1 MRIMTLAHA
10 RLGVLAIF
18 FAGAGLT
25 ASATN
30 APGSPVVI
38 SEFMASN
45 STTLADEDG
54 DHPDWIELRNLSNHD
69 VPLDGWFLADGLSPA
84 RRWRLPATNL
94 VARGFLVVF
103 ASGKDRRVVGQP
115 LHTHFRLDADD
126 EYLALI
132 QPDGTTLATEFAPT
146 YPRQLEDV
154 SYGTGVNVVTTPLI
168 SRGDLARYFVP
179 RDASLEEH
187 WTKRDFDD
195 SHWSSGATGIGFS
208 DDTALSGGGLFAYW
222 PIQED
227 AGGAVANAVKGGTAG
242 TLSGAAWARDPVRG
256 VVLNFNGQNSYV
268 AAGTIPRMGVTSNFT
283 WSFWYRQRS
292 VPNGNAV
299 ILGNRSGGGPGLQ
312 FIKFTPTHFEYYHD
326 GDIGFIAHNVPSD
339 GWHHLAVV
347 KQGSDL
353 SYYDN
358 GVVVGTS
365 RAGGDVDA
373 NPFYLGGDPGAP
385 GEYVDGLI
393 DDVSLWTQALTSEQM
408 RSLHEGVSPTRFGGL
423 GNWVTTD
430 LRATM
435 RGINSS
441 ACFRLPFQIPD
452 GVHFNSLQL
461 RLQFDDGFVASL
473 NGVEVAR
480 RNAPTP
486 VTWNSRSTSEQAAEQ
501 AGSPEVIDLTPA
513 LGLLTGGTNVLAIQ
527 GLNWNADDG
536 DFLVLPELEARLE
549 TAVGLRYFD
558 RPTPGGLNDAGYL
571 GMVADVVA
579 DHPRGFYDGPFEVS
593 LACET
598 AGATIRYTL
607 DGTEPAVDRGTVY
620 TAPILIRGTTVVRAA
635 AFQTGY
641 QSGRLGAWSYL
652 FLDQVLTQTGAGF
665 PANWGSD
672 WQMDPRVVNQAAYS
686 QRIRDDMKSLPVVSI
701 ALDSMEFWGPNGIY
715 TQSTGRGDEF
725 ERACS
730 AEMFFPDGS
739 EQGFQVNCGVQIVGG
754 ASRSMTPKHGI
765 GLSFKR
771 RYGPPKLKYPFFND
785 SAVEEFDFIAF
796 RPNFNMSWVRT
807 DGSGPLN
814 NANADGVERLHAI
827 YVRDAFT
834 KESQL
839 AMGQPSAHQRFVH
852 LYING
857 LYWGVYNPSE
867 RNDASFAAAYLGGE
881 KEQYDAIFSD
891 PSTIA
896 RAHDGDKNAWLEM
909 MTLAKRGL
917 AGADAYARIQQYL
930 DVTNLADYMMLN
942 FYCATVDWPWQNWNA
957 ARKRETG
964 AQFRFFIWDADYTLE
979 TPPWVP
985 DDRTGVGAGSDEADS
1000 PARLYHELRKNAEW
1014 RMLFADRVQKHC
1026 FNQGAL
1032 TTNQTIPRFLKLC
1045 DTIDGA
1051 IVGESA
1057 RWGDV
1062 VRRSQPY
1069 TRNVEWLNEKSR
1081 LLTQFFPQ
1089 RTERIVQQFVRA
1101 GLYPAI
1107 PATEMSHPSGTYEGP
1122 IQLTLSASAGTV
1134 YFTTNGLDPRLPGG
1148 GISPEARRYEAPIEL
1163 SGQMQVLTR
1172 TWRTNAWSALNT
1184 ATYAVTDPA
1193 PPSLTAR
1200 RNGAGIK
1207 LSWPSPSTGYV
1218 LEQATT
1224 LSDPIWSGVASFTDN
1239 TATVRINQDQRFF
1252 RLRKR

>member
-1 MRIMTLAHA
+1 MIDGRVL
-10 RLGVLAIF
+10 LGALAIF
-18 FAGAGLT
+18 LAGPWRT
-25 ASATN
+25 AWSAVD
-30 APGSPVVI
+30 ARSPVVI
-38 SEFMASN
+38 SEFMGSN

-54 DHPDWIELRNLSNHD
+54 DYPDWIELRNRSD
-69 VPLDGWFLADGLSPA
+69 KEVSLDGWFLTDGTNPA

-103 ASGKDRRVVGQP
+103 ASGKDRSVVGRP
-115 LHTHFRLDADD
+115 LHTQFRLDADND
-126 EYLALI
+126 YLALV
-132 QPDGTTLATEFAPT
+132 QPDGTTVATEFAPT

-154 SYGTGVNVVTTPLI
+154 SYGTGLNVVTTPLVA
-168 SRGDLARYFVP
+168 RGDQARYFVP
-179 RDASLEEH
+179 RDASLGGL
-187 WTKRDFDD
+187 WTQREFDD
-195 SHWSSGATGIGFS
+195 SGWKSGSNGLGFA
-208 DDTALSGGGLFAYW
+208 DPTALSGSGLLAYW
-222 PIQED
+222 PIQEG
-227 AGGAVANAVKGGTAG
+227 AGDRTANSVNLGTAG
-242 TLSGAAWARDPVRG
+242 SLSGVVWAQDPERG
-256 VVLNFNGQNSYV
+256 VVLDFNGRNSYV
-268 AAGTIPRMGVTSNFT
+268 AAGTIPRVGVTSNFT

-326 GDIGFIAHNVPSD
+326 GDIGFIAHNVSST

-347 KQGSDL
+347 KRGQEL

-358 GVVVGTS
+358 GTVVGTS
-365 RAGGDVDA
+365 RAGGDIDA
-373 NPFYLGGDPGAP
+373 NPFYFGGDPGAP

-393 DDVSLWTQALTSEQM
+393 DDVSLWSDALSSDQIKALREGTSP
-408 RSLHEGVSPTRFGGL
+408 SRFGGL
-423 GNWVTTD
+423 GGWVTTD
-430 LRATM
+430 IGAVM

-441 ACFRLPFQIPD
+441 AYFRMPFQIP
-452 GVHFNSLQL
+452 GGAAFNALQL

-473 NGVEVAR
+473 NGTEVAR
-480 RNAPTP
+480 RNAPAE
-486 VTWNSRSTSEQAAEQ
+486 VTWNSSSIAERSVDQ
-501 AGSPEVIDLTPA
+501 AGTPEVIDLTQA
-513 LGLLTGGTNVLAIQ
+513 VGLLTPGTNVMAIQ
-527 GLNWNADDG
+527 VLNQSANDG
-536 DFLVLPELEARLE
+536 DLLVLPELEARLE
-549 TAVGLRYFD
+549 TALGPRYFAK
-558 RPTPGGLNDAGYL
+558 PTPGGLNDDGFL

-579 DHPRGFYDGPFEVS
+579 DRSRGFYDGPIEVG

-598 AGATIRYTL
+598 PDATIRYTL
-607 DGTEPAVDRGTVY
+607 DGTEPAPDHGTVY
-620 TAPILIRGTTVVRAA
+620 SAPVSLRGTTILRAA
-635 AFQTGY
+635 AFRPGY
-641 QSGRLGAWSYL
+641 RAGRIGTWSFL

-665 PANWGSD
+665 PTSWGTD
-672 WQMDPRVVNQAAYS
+672 WQMDPRVVNAPSYS

-701 ALDSMEFWGPNGIY
+701 ALDSKEFWGPNGIY
-715 TQSTGRGDEF
+715 TQSTGRGDGF

-730 AEMFFPDGS
+730 AELFFPDGS
-739 EQGFQVNCGVQIVGG
+739 EAGFQVNCGVQIVGG
-754 ASRSMTPKHGI
+754 ASRALTPKHGI
-765 GLSFKR
+765 GLTFKR
-771 RYGPPKLKYPFFND
+771 LYGPAKLKYPFFKD
-785 SAVEEFDFIAF
+785 SAVDAFDFIAF

-867 RNDASFAAAYLGGE
+867 RTDASFAAAYLGGE

-891 PSTIA
+891 PSTVA
-896 RAHDGDKNAWLEM
+896 RAHDGDKIAWAEM
-909 MTLAKRGL
+909 MTVARQGV

-957 ARKRETG
+957 ARKREDG

-979 TPPWVP
+979 TAPWVP
-985 DDRTGVGAGSDEADS
+985 EDRTGVGAGSDEADS

-1014 RMLFADRVQKHC
+1014 RMLFADRVQLHC

-1032 TTNQTIPRFLKLC
+1032 TTNQTIPRFLRLC

-1062 VRRSQPY
+1062 VRRGQPY
-1069 TRNVEWLNEKSR
+1069 TRNVEWLNEKTR
-1081 LLTQFFPQ
+1081 LLTQFFPK
-1089 RTERIVQQFVRA
+1089 RTEQIVQQFIRA

-1107 PATEMSHPSGTYEGP
+1107 PATVMSHSSGTYEGP
-1122 IQLTLSASAGTV
+1122 VQLSLTAPVGTI

-1148 GISPEARRYEAPIEL
+1148 GISPEAKRYEGPLAL
-1163 SGQMQVLTR
+1163 SGQVQLLTR

-1184 ATYAVTDPA
+1184 ASFVVTESA
-1193 PPSLTAR
+1193 PPSIAFRQVGSTVV
-1200 RNGAGIK
+1200 
-1207 LSWPSPSTGYV
+1207 LSWPSAVTGFE
-1218 LEQATT
+1218 LEQTT
-1224 LSDPIWSGVASFTDN
+1224 SIAEPQWTGVASFTDN
-1239 TATVRINQDQRFF
+1239 TAVMRLNGDQRFF

>member
-1 MRIMTLAHA
+1 
-10 RLGVLAIF
+10 
-18 FAGAGLT
+18 
-25 ASATN
+25 
-30 APGSPVVI
+30 
-38 SEFMASN
+38 MASN
-45 STTLADEDG
+45 SATLTDEDG
-54 DHPDWIELRNLSNHD
+54 DHPDWIELRNVSDRD
-69 VPLDGWFLADGLSPA
+69 VGLEGWWLTDGASPA

-103 ASGKDRRVVGQP
+103 ASGKNRQVVGQP
-115 LHTHFRLDADD
+115 LHTQFRLDADN
-126 EYLALI
+126 EYLALL
-132 QPDGTTLATEFAPT
+132 QPDGTTVATEFAPT

-154 SYGTGVNVVTTPLI
+154 SYGTGLSVVTTPLI
-168 SRGDLARYFVP
+168 SRGAAARFFVP
-179 RDASLEEH
+179 RDASLDGK
-187 WTKRDFDD
+187 WTRREFDD
-195 SHWSSGATGIGFS
+195 SHWSSGATGIGFT

-222 PIQED
+222 PVQE
-227 AGGAVANAVKGGTAG
+227 GSGAMVGNSVRGGTTG
-242 TLSGAAWARDPVRG
+242 TLSGASWARDPVRG
-256 VVLNFNGQNSYV
+256 VVLDFNGGNSYV

-283 WSFWYRQRS
+283 WSFWYLQRS

-326 GDIGFIAHNVPSD
+326 GDIGFMAHNVPSD

-347 KQGSDL
+347 KRGADL
-353 SYYDN
+353 TYYDN

-365 RAGGDVDA
+365 RAGGDVEA
-373 NPFYLGGDPGAP
+373 NPFYFGGDPGAP

-393 DDVSLWTQALTSEQM
+393 DDVSLWAQALTSEQVQ
-408 RSLHEGVSPTRFGGL
+408 SLYEGVPPPRFGGI

-430 LRATM
+430 LGAAM

-441 ACFRLPFQIPD
+441 AYFRMPFQVPD
-452 GVHFNSLQL
+452 GATFNSLQL
-461 RLQFDDGFVASL
+461 RLQFDDGFVAWL

-480 RNAPTP
+480 RNAPAALA
-486 VTWNSRSTSEQAAEQ
+486 WDAGSNAERSAEQ
-501 AGSPEVIDLTPA
+501 AGTPEAVDLTPS
-513 LGLLTGGTNVLAIQ
+513 LSLLTGGTNVLAIQ
-527 GLNWNADDG
+527 GLNWTTSDG
-536 DFLVLPELEARLE
+536 DFLILPELEARLE
-549 TAVGLRYFD
+549 TTVGLRYFV
-558 RPTPGGLNDAGYL
+558 RPTPGGMNDAGYL

-593 LACET
+593 LSCET
-598 AGATIRYTL
+598 LGATIRYTL
-607 DGTEPAVDRGTVY
+607 DGTEPAADRGTVY
-620 TAPILIRGTTVVRAA
+620 TAPIPVRGTTVVRAA
-635 AFQTGY
+635 AYQTGY
-641 QSGRLGAWSYL
+641 RSSRVGAWSYL
-652 FLDQVLTQTGAGF
+652 FLDQVLVQNGAGVPTTWWF
-665 PANWGSD
+665 D
-672 WQMDPRVVNQAAYS
+672 WHMDPRVVNHAAYS

-701 ALDSMEFWGPNGIY
+701 SLDPKDFWGANGIY
-715 TQSTGRGDEF
+715 SQSTGRGDAF

-730 AEMFFPDGS
+730 AEMFFPDDS
-739 EQGFQVNCGVQIVGG
+739 EDGFQVNCGVQIVGG
-754 ASRSMTPKHGI
+754 ASRTMTPKRGI

-771 RYGPPKLKYPFFND
+771 RYGPAKLKYPFFQD
-785 SAVEEFDFIAF
+785 SEVKEFDFIAF

-867 RNDASFAAAYLGGE
+867 RTDASFAAAYLGGE

-891 PSTIA
+891 PSTVA

-909 MTLAKRGL
+909 MTLAKQGL
-917 AGADAYARIQQYL
+917 SGADAYARIQQYL

-957 ARKRETG
+957 ARKREAG

-985 DDRTGVGAGSDEADS
+985 EDRTGVGAGSDEADS

-1032 TTNQTIPRFLKLC
+1032 TTNQTISRFLRLC

-1062 VRRSQPY
+1062 VRQSQPY
-1069 TRNVEWLNEKSR
+1069 TRNVEWLNEKAR

-1089 RTERIVQQFVRA
+1089 RTERVVQQFIRA

-1107 PATEMSHPSGTYEGP
+1107 PATELSHSGGTYEGP
-1122 IQLTLSASAGTV
+1122 LQLTLRAPEGV
-1134 YFTTNGLDPRLPGG
+1134 IYFTTNGLDPRLPGG
-1148 GISPEARRYEAPIEL
+1148 GILPEAKRYDGPITL
-1163 SGQMQVLTR
+1163 SGQVQVLTR
-1172 TWRTNAWSALNT
+1172 TWRTNAWSALSAST
-1184 ATYAVTDPA
+1184 FVVTDPA
-1193 PPSLTAR
+1193 PPAITFQRTDAS
-1200 RNGAGIK
+1200 IV
-1207 LSWPSPSTGYV
+1207 LSWPPQVRGYV
-1218 LEQATT
+1218 LEEAT
-1224 LSDPIWSGVASFTDN
+1224 SPSASNWSPVSEVIGNSVNVKIID
-1239 TATVRINQDQRFF
+1239 RHRFY
-1252 RLRKR
+1252 RLRRF